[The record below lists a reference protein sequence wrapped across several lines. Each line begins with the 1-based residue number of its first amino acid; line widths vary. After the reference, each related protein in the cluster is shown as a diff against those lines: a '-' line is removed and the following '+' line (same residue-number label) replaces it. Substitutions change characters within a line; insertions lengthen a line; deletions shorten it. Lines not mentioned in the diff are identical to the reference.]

1 LIFEKRTLVMSQ
13 DRTRLALLIAS
24 AIMGIVIITI
34 ISLSSAK
41 KKGLSLIP
49 ASISGRPDVEMTDFR
64 FFSTQGGRVEW
75 EIQARSTEIFER
87 RHQAL
92 LHDVHVTFHNTAGM
106 SMTLQGEK
114 GILDTASKDFQIT
127 NQKDPIQVLMNQDY
141 HLYTSTLDWI
151 NKTRQIR
158 SAAPIRIQGPDL
170 EIQGTGLL
178 ASLALQEIQ
187 VLHDVV
193 ARFNH

>member
-1 LIFEKRTLVMSQ
+1 M
-13 DRTRLALLIAS
+13 DRIRLALLIAGVVVG
-24 AIMGIVIITI
+24 IMVVVM
-34 ISLSSAK
+34 ISLGSK
-41 KKGLSLIP
+41 KKNLSMIP
-49 ASISGRPDVEMTDFR
+49 GRISGRPDVEMTDFR
-64 FFSTQGGRVEW
+64 FFSTKIGRVEW

-87 RHQAL
+87 KHQAL
-92 LHDVHVTFHNTAGM
+92 LRDVQVTFHNTDGM

-114 GILDTASKDFQIT
+114 GVLDTASKDFQIT
-127 NQKDPIQVLMNQDY
+127 NQNDPIQVSMNHDY
-141 HLYTSTLDWI
+141 NLYTSTLDWI

-158 SAAPIRIQGPDL
+158 SDAPVRIQGPNL

-193 ARFNH
+193 VNFNH

>member
-1 LIFEKRTLVMSQ
+1 M
-13 DRTRLALLIAS
+13 DRIRLALLIAGV
-24 AIMGIVIITI
+24 IMGTVIVVM
-34 ISLSSAK
+34 ISLGSK
-41 KKGLSLIP
+41 KKSLFLIP
-49 ASISGRPDVEMTDFR
+49 ASISGKPDVEMTDFR
-64 FFSTQGGRVEW
+64 FFSTKSGRVEW

-92 LHDVHVTFHNTAGM
+92 LHDVQVTFHNTDGM

-127 NQKDPIQVLMNQDY
+127 NQNDPIQVSMNRDY

-158 SAAPIRIQGPDL
+158 STAPIRIQGPNL

-193 ARFNH
+193 AHFNH

>member
-1 LIFEKRTLVMSQ
+1 MVSL
-13 DRTRLALLIAS
+13 DRTRLALLIAG
-24 AIMGIVIITI
+24 AIIGIAIITMM
-34 ISLSSAK
+34 SLGSTK
-41 KKGLSLIP
+41 KKSLSLIP
-49 ASISGRPDVEMTDFR
+49 ASISGRPDVGMTDFR
-64 FFSTQGGRVEW
+64 FFSTKGGRLEW

-92 LHDVHVTFHNTAGM
+92 LHDVQVAFHNTDGM

-114 GILDTASKDFQIT
+114 AILDTVSKDFQIT
-127 NQKDPIQVLMNQDY
+127 NQKDPIRVSMNRDY

-158 SAAPIRIQGPDL
+158 SAAPVRIQGPNL

-193 ARFNH
+193 AHFNH